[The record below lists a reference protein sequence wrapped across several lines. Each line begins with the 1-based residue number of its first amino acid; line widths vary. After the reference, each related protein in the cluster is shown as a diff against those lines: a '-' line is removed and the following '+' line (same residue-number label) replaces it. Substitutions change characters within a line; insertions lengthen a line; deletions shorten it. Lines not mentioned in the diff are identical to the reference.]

1 MFTLPSK
8 IFQRMLNNRYFE
20 TPEHKQGYCKPD
32 QKYNSCQNHCINSP
46 EIEHNCYGNRSDNGM
61 ENLPS
66 YFGFHIYNLEALLL
80 INSRLSL
87 MFLLL
92 LNFLTIRFS
101 CFILFLLRAFAFF
114 DIKGIALTILSTI
127 ETSAFLAVL
136 LNGFKSIEQN
146 SKE

>member
-32 QKYNSCQNHCINSP
+32 QKYNSCQNHCIYSP
-46 EIEHNCYGNRSDNGM
+46 EIEHNCYGNCSGNRM

-66 YFGFHIYNLEALLL
+66 YFGFHIYGPEAALL
-80 INSRLSL
+80 IIFRLSL

-92 LNFLTIRFS
+92 LNFLTISFN
-101 CFILFLLRAFAFF
+101 CFEFFLLRDFAFF
-114 DIKGIALTILSTI
+114 AIKGSALTILSAI
-127 ETSAFLAVL
+127 ETSAFTAVL
-136 LNGFKSIEQN
+136 LKGFKSIAI
-146 SKE
+146 